1 MENVA
6 IEKFGRDHW
15 SLLAYIET
23 ICVDALDQ
31 WGQIDRNKLRVN
43 IQTHPLL
50 AGHRQAMAIHAL
62 EKPPYGYKYGT
73 RLKGH
78 TEEKPNVIKEHDD
91 WDCLEDLDKAGLVE
105 FLTLTSGGVRM
116 TDNGLVIAAHLR
128 AHKARGG
135 QYATFD
141 LEQILES
148 EK

>member
-1 MENVA
+1 METVPV
-6 IEKFGRDHW
+6 EKFGRDHW
-15 SLLAYIET
+15 SLLAYLET

-43 IQTHPLL
+43 IKTHPLL
-50 AGHRQAMAIHAL
+50 VGHIQARAILAL

-78 TEEKPNVIKEHDD
+78 TEENPNVIKEHDD
-91 WDCLEDLDKAGLVE
+91 WDCLENLDKAGFVE

-116 TDNGLVIAAHLR
+116 TDTGIVIAAQLR

-135 QYATFD
+135 NYAMFEP
-141 LEQILES
+141 EQIAEA
-148 EK
+148 K